1 MLWERT
7 RKFNELGTKGNSY
20 KNGEKVKRNMY
31 MKMEQR
37 EHLYQNGTKGKIYL
51 KWNKRTY
58 SLNIRTQFSPLCTPL
73 TLVQEK

>member
-1 MLWERT
+1 MPWERT

-20 KNGEKVKRNMY
+20 KNGEKVKKNMY

-51 KWNKRTY
+51 KMEHREH
-58 SLNIRTQFSPLCTPL
+58 
-73 TLVQEK
+73 LV